1 MDVDEYAGSE
11 ESCGRKPCC
20 TAFLACMECW
30 NRSEFLIKVK
40 KVLTFLVTN
49 LGLICLVTCYCLFGA
64 AIFELIEVKHEIQVK
79 KSIGQLRNQ
88 VVDEIWD
95 DMKSV
100 DVLDEVKWTAYAAD
114 KLRDFERKLLN
125 SMKNQGWNGYENED
139 KIQWTFA
146 GSLFYAINCI
156 TTIGYGDLTTK
167 TQIGKMVTILYS
179 LIGIPLFFVCM
190 SNTGSA
196 LANSFRFVYWKC
208 HQKWNSSGSQGAAV
222 HNAPSGSSGYY
233 RASHQ
238 HSTVILQPTRP
249 AVPSIH
255 AVKSSGYNR

>member
-1 MDVDEYAGSE
+1 
-11 ESCGRKPCC
+11 
-20 TAFLACMECW
+20 MECW
-30 NRSEFLIKVK
+30 DQSEFLIKVK

-64 AIFELIEVKHEIQVK
+64 VIFELIEFNNEIQVK
-79 KSIGQLRNQ
+79 RSIGQLRNQ
-88 VVDEIWD
+88 VMDEIWSE
-95 DMKSV
+95 MNQV
-100 DVLDEVKWTAYAAD
+100 DVFDEDKWTTYANG

-125 SMKNQGWNGYENED
+125 SMRNKGWNGYENED

-146 GSLFYAINCI
+146 GSLFYSINCI

-167 TQIGKMVTILYS
+167 TQLGKIVTILYS
-179 LIGIPLFFVCM
+179 VIGIPLFFVCM

-208 HQKWNSSGSQGAAV
+208 HQKWTIHGSQLPPI
-222 HNAPSGSSGYY
+222 NAPSGSSGYY

-238 HSTVILQPTRP
+238 HSTVILQPRP
-249 AVPSIH
+249 TVPSIH
-255 AVKSSGYNR
+255 AAKSTGYQR